1 MSDSN
6 TLRSTLLKRLN
17 TIVADDH
24 TELSPSMVSA
34 CVNFLKTFPPE
45 ADLTMSDP
53 VKLHD
58 SLAKYSGAM
67 PFGASQ

>member
-6 TLRSTLLKRLN
+6 TLRNTLLHRLN
-17 TIVADDH
+17 NIVSDEGV
-24 TELSPSMVSA
+24 ELSPSMVSA

-45 ADLTMSDP
+45 TDLTMSNP
-53 VKLHD
+53 GQLHD

-67 PFGASQ
+67 PFGKSQ